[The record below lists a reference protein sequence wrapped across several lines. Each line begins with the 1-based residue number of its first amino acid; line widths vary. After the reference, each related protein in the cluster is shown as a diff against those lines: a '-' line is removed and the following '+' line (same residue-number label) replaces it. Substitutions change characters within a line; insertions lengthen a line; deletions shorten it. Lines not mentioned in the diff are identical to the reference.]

1 MQHKIKILVNGAYGR
16 MGQETVKAIEK
27 DPALELIAKNG
38 SNDNLESVIQSVK
51 PQIVIDFTIPNTAF
65 KNAKIIIENNIHPV
79 IGTTGL
85 TSQEIQD
92 LQSMSKQKQLGGIIA
107 PNFSIGAILMMKMS
121 EMAAKFF
128 NHVEIIEMH
137 HENKKDAPSG
147 TAIKTAEMIAAVN
160 QIENFNP
167 DFQARGLAKQ
177 NIQIHSLRLP
187 GFVANQQ
194 VIFGNLGETLTIKHD
209 TIDRQCFMPGVILAC
224 KKVIELKELV
234 NGLDKILF
242 EHK

>member
-27 DPALELIAKNG
+27 DSELELVAKNG
-38 SNDNLESVIQSVK
+38 SHDDLESVIHNVK
-51 PQIVIDFTIPNTAF
+51 PEIVVDFTTPNTAF
-65 KNAKIIIENNIHPV
+65 NNAKIIIESNVHPV

-85 TSQEIQD
+85 TSQEIQE
-92 LQSMSKQKQLGGIIA
+92 LQSMSKEKQLGGIIA

-121 EMAAKFF
+121 ETAAKFF

-147 TAIKTAEMIAAVN
+147 TAIKTAEMIAAVKQMETFN
-160 QIENFNP
+160 QHLP
-167 DFQARGLAKQ
+167 ARGLTQQ

-209 TIDRQCFMPGVILAC
+209 TIDRQCFMTGVILAC
-224 KKVIELKELV
+224 KKTLGLKELV
-234 NGLDKILF
+234 YGLDKILF
-242 EHK
+242 EHQ